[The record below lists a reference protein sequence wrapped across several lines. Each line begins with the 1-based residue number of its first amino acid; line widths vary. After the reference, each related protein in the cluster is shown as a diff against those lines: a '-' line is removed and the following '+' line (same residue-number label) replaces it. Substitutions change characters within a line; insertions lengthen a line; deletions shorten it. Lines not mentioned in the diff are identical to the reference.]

1 MNIYSLI
8 YNRYDI
14 KLLETKMK
22 TTTKFVLLE
31 IYKNNKIMESYNIY
45 GSNIIDNFLFYF
57 KNINI
62 IQNTTQNTYQLTL
75 YSDIKYNEF
84 INKLATFEKIYQYF
98 IF

>member
-31 IYKNNKIMESYNIY
+31 IYKNNKIIESYNIY

-84 INKLATFEKIYQYF
+84 INELATFEKIYQYF